1 MDEILLQRIFD
12 KLDSMDAKIS
22 DLCNRMTKS
31 EVYHEAQSDFR
42 SNEEDNNKWGWEKLF
57 GSVGVMIAIVAVV
70 LTQL

>member
-31 EVYHEAQSDFR
+31 EVYHE
-42 SNEEDNNKWGWEKLF
+42 DNQILGLMRKIIING
-57 GSVGVMIAIVAVV
+57 VGRNY
-70 LTQL
+70 LDLLES